1 MRRIIDSHI
10 FFKRLVTNVSL
21 ENIAKYN
28 YVVLHSVSMEW
39 VYFPVTF
46 FSKNKKNTVKS
57 RKKKKNYREV
67 QAGSA
72 KIL

>member
-1 MRRIIDSHI
+1 
-10 FFKRLVTNVSL
+10 VTNASL

-28 YVVLHSVSMEW
+28 DVVLHSVSMEW